1 MEKRAFTRR
10 PIQLAGT
17 CSVPGK
23 GSRGIEIRDFCT
35 GGMLL
40 AYSGS
45 GGDCEP
51 EHGKI
56 VDILCQLP
64 NDGRTLSFRGR
75 IVRVEGA
82 TAGLAFIDPDIEA
95 IHTLHDFA
103 KRAAGTATQASA
115 RGAQTSASSAS
126 ILATCRAIG
135 EAELGP
141 MIEEFLA
148 RITDRLYDKAGMAQG
163 IVEKNAFYDALAAF
177 RKHTPAFRETFVKHM
192 RERLA
197 ASRPA
202 ARDTRKPRK
211 PSTQG
216 LSLVEDDV
224 FEEWL
229 VFSDSAR
236 KVELDHQST
245 LVELGLRLTQVYGE
259 PIDNENNP
267 YAPSAFVQAFQE
279 ALRIVSL
286 APEPARVAYATFR
299 DTLSARARG
308 FYEHLNDTLAQRG
321 IVVDPSV
328 AYRVRPSTT
337 AVPRRATPVDPASA
351 PAPAT
356 LSTAPIVMA
365 PETRSPGTTPAEA
378 SPQTWYELVQELEHL
393 KKQVAAR
400 PQEIYAQAAPAP
412 ARSDSDGLTSSD
424 PTVHFADP
432 KQMLSALDQL
442 PPAVAASTDS
452 ASIKTAMLHVL
463 AQSAP
468 QGEKIELPPREEKII
483 DVTETLLESALS
495 DKLLASSVTPWLR
508 QLSVPLLK
516 TALRDES
523 VFSDRAHM
531 ARQIIN
537 SVAELEFYGS
547 DGGAPN
553 AVGRKIGALLKEI
566 ETAEDLTPELF
577 QRVLRELNALIRIQ
591 HKAYEENV
599 REVVLAEESQPAQA
613 VRAFRPAPAED
624 ELVAEWHKRIRRLK
638 VGNSVMLDADT
649 TPRRLRIAWI
659 SKNFDRYVF
668 VNVRG
673 LKEQVLSADELV
685 FRLRNGSA
693 LVLDDGGEPLVDR
706 AQYSMLQK
714 MHRHL
719 LHETTHDALTGLI
732 NRREFE
738 RVVTEALADARQHES
753 QHVLCHLDLTQFNV
767 VNSTFGYDGG
777 DNALVEVS
785 ELLLANSGERAV
797 VARLGGDEFGIL
809 FRHHSIESVLEISE
823 QLKHR
828 FGDYRYTRDNHSLS
842 LSYSAGLVILA
853 PEASGATELMQAAE
867 TSAHVARSKGS
878 NYTKVF
884 NADDTGLHRQH
895 EVTMWVTRIDRAL
908 DEQLLDLRY
917 QPIVAIKDDAIA
929 IHHSEILLG
938 VRDEAGNPI
947 SPAEF
952 ILAAEH
958 FRRMVQ
964 VDRWV
969 VERAFSWLANHPEQ
983 LAALGGMA
991 INLSGASLNEEGCVE
1006 HILQQAKRY
1015 AVPMEHICFEVTETA
1030 GIENLS
1036 SASEFILALKE
1047 TGCMFALDD
1056 FGSGHS
1062 SYAYLKNL
1070 PVDFLKIDGAFIRNL
1085 DENPYDYAVV
1095 KSITEIGHF
1104 MGKKIIAEFVEN
1116 EAILRLLREIGV
1128 DFAQGYVIAKPQT
1141 LSALEK
1147 RSHAPA

>member
-1 MEKRAFTRR
+1 M
-10 PIQLAGT
+10 
-17 CSVPGK
+17 
-23 GSRGIEIRDFCT
+23 
-35 GGMLL
+35 
-40 AYSGS
+40 AYSESS
-45 GGDCEP
+45 GECQP
-51 EHGKI
+51 EHGKV
-56 VDILCQLP
+56 VDIRCELP
-64 NDGRTLSFRGR
+64 NSARTLTFRGR
-75 IVRVEGA
+75 IVRVEGD

-95 IHTLHDFA
+95 VHALHDFA
-103 KRAAGTATQASA
+103 KRGAGAVSEPRATGQSGLLPSPHLSA
-115 RGAQTSASSAS
+115 
-126 ILATCRAIG
+126 CRAIG
-135 EAELGP
+135 EAELAP
-141 MIEEFLA
+141 IADEFLA
-148 RITDRLYDKAGMAQG
+148 RISDRLYDKAGMAQS
-163 IVEKNAFYDALAAF
+163 IVEKNAFYDALADF
-177 RKHTPAFRETFVKHM
+177 KKHGLAFREEFITRMKQRF
-192 RERLA
+192 A
-197 ASRPA
+197 ATRPA
-202 ARDTRKPRK
+202 PRGDMRQRRKPGL
-211 PSTQG
+211 QG
-216 LSLVEDDV
+216 LSLIEDDV

-236 KVELDHQST
+236 KVELDHQPVLS
-245 LVELGLRLTQVYGE
+245 ELALRLSEIFGQ

-267 YAPSAFVQAFQE
+267 YAPTTFVQAFKD
-279 ALRIVSL
+279 ALRLITL

-299 DTLSARARG
+299 DTLSARAG
-308 FYEHLNDTLAQRG
+308 TLYDMLNDALAERG
-321 IVVDPSV
+321 VLIDPSV
-328 AYRVRPSTT
+328 AYRVRPN
-337 AVPRRATPVDPASA
+337 AVRPPQQSA
-351 PAPAT
+351 P
-356 LSTAPIVMA
+356 
-365 PETRSPGTTPAEA
+365 TPAQKPAEIA
-378 SPQTWYELVQELEHL
+378 ARAQGVTVSTSTLTGSGVSPAQNSPHNWYELVQELETL
-393 KKQVAAR
+393 KQQVAAR
-400 PQEIYAQAAPAP
+400 PQDVYMHVQEDPPHTTVADAPP
-412 ARSDSDGLTSSD
+412 PSEGLI
-424 PTVHFADP
+424 HYADP
-432 KQMLSALDQL
+432 NQMLMALNRIPSSAVSDATAGSIKTQMLSVLARS
-442 PPAVAASTDS
+442 VAAD
-452 ASIKTAMLHVL
+452 
-463 AQSAP
+463 
-468 QGEKIELPPREEKII
+468 EKIELPPREEKII

-495 DKLLASSVTPWLR
+495 DKLLASSVAPWLR
-508 QLSVPLLK
+508 QLSIPLLK

-537 SVAELEFYGS
+537 AVAELEFYGS

-553 AVGRKIGALLKEI
+553 AVGRKIESLLKEI
-566 ETAEDLTPELF
+566 ESAEDLSPELF

-599 REVVLAEESQPAQA
+599 REVVMLEESQPAQA
-613 VRAFRPAPAED
+613 LRAMRPPPAEE

-638 VGNSVMLDADT
+638 VGHSVMLDADT

-673 LKEQVLSADELV
+673 LKEQVLSADELA
-685 FRLRNGSA
+685 FRLRSGSA

-738 RVVTEALADARQHES
+738 RLVTEALADVRQHES

-777 DNALVEVS
+777 DRALVEIT
-785 ELLLANSGERAV
+785 ELLRANCGERAL
-797 VARLGGDEFGIL
+797 VARLGGDEFGVL
-809 FRHHSIESVLEISE
+809 FRHHSIESVVEIAD

-828 FGDYRYTRDNHSLS
+828 IAEYRFVQNEQSLS
-842 LSYSAGLVILA
+842 LSYSAGLVKLS
-853 PEASGATELMQAAE
+853 PETSGATELMQAAE
-867 TSAHVARSKGS
+867 TSAHIARAKGS

-884 NADDTGLHRQH
+884 NAEDTGLHRQH

-908 DEQLLDLRY
+908 DRQLLDLRY
-917 QPIVAIKDDAIA
+917 QPIVAIKDNSIA

-958 FRRMVQ
+958 FRRMVT

-969 VERAFSWLANHPEQ
+969 VERAFSWLADNLDQIPV
-983 LAALGGMA
+983 LGGLA

-1006 HILQQAKRY
+1006 HILEQAKRY
-1015 AVPMEHICFEVTETA
+1015 AVPMDRICFEVTETA

-1047 TGCMFALDD
+1047 TGCMFSLDD

-1070 PVDFLKIDGAFIRNL
+1070 PVDFLKIDGAFIRKL

-1116 EAILRLLREIGV
+1116 ESILRLLREIGV
-1128 DFAQGYVIAKPQT
+1128 DYAQGYVIAHPQNLST
-1141 LSALEK
+1141 LEH
-1147 RSHAPA
+1147 SHTPV

>member
-40 AYSGS
+40 AYSGPP
-45 GGDCEP
+45 GECQP
-51 EHGKI
+51 EHGKV
-56 VDILCQLP
+56 VDIRCELP
-64 NDGRTLSFRGR
+64 NSARTLTFRGR
-75 IVRVEGA
+75 IVRVEGEM
-82 TAGLAFIDPDIEA
+82 AGLAFIDPDIEA
-95 IHTLHDFA
+95 VHALHDFA
-103 KRAAGTATQASA
+103 KRGANALSEP
-115 RGAQTSASSAS
+115 RGAAQSGLLPSPHLSA
-126 ILATCRAIG
+126 CRAIG
-135 EAELGP
+135 EAELAP
-141 MIEEFLA
+141 IVDEFLA
-148 RITDRLYDKAGMAQG
+148 RVSDRLYGKAGMVQS
-163 IVEKNAFYDALAAF
+163 IVEKNAFYDALAGF
-177 RKHTPAFRETFVKHM
+177 KKHEPAFREEFITRM
-192 RERLA
+192 RQRFA
-197 ASRPA
+197 ATRPA
-202 ARDTRKPRK
+202 PRADTRQRRK
-211 PSTQG
+211 PGLQG

-236 KVELDHQST
+236 KVELDHQPVLS
-245 LVELGLRLTQVYGE
+245 ELALRLTEVFGQ

-267 YAPSAFVQAFQE
+267 YAPSTFVQAFKD
-279 ALRIVSL
+279 ALRLITL
-286 APEPARVAYATFR
+286 APEPARIAYATFR
-299 DTLSARARG
+299 DTLSARAGRL
-308 FYEHLNDTLAQRG
+308 YDSLNDALAERG
-321 IVVDPSV
+321 VLVDPSV
-328 AYRVRPSTT
+328 AYRVRPN
-337 AVPRRATPVDPASA
+337 APRGPQRITPAPTPNPTEASA
-351 PAPAT
+351 AAQPIVASTVVPTGEVSPAP
-356 LSTAPIVMA
+356 V
-365 PETRSPGTTPAEA
+365 TPHN
-378 SPQTWYELVQELEHL
+378 WYELVQELETL
-393 KKQVAAR
+393 KRQVAAR
-400 PQEIYAQAAPAP
+400 PQDVYMHVHDGQPHIAPADAPAAPPGAVHYADPRQMLMALNSIRSSALGNAP
-412 ARSDSDGLTSSD
+412 AG
-424 PTVHFADP
+424 AI
-432 KQMLSALDQL
+432 KNQM
-442 PPAVAASTDS
+442 
-452 ASIKTAMLHVL
+452 INVL
-463 AQSAP
+463 AQSVPA
-468 QGEKIELPPREEKII
+468 GEKIELPPREEKIV
-483 DVTETLLESALS
+483 DVTETLLESALN
-495 DKLLASSVTPWLR
+495 DKLLASSVAPWLR
-508 QLSVPLLK
+508 QLSIPLLK

-531 ARQIIN
+531 ARQILN
-537 SVAELEFYGS
+537 AVAELEFYGS

-553 AVGRKIGALLKEI
+553 AVGRKIESLLKEI
-566 ETAEDLTPELF
+566 ESADDVSPELF

-599 REVVLAEESQPAQA
+599 REVVMLEESQPAQA
-613 VRAFRPAPAED
+613 LRAVRPPPAEE

-638 VGNSVMLDADT
+638 VGHSVMLDADT
-649 TPRRLRIAWI
+649 TPRRLRVAWI

-685 FRLRNGSA
+685 FRLRSGSA

-738 RVVTEALADARQHES
+738 RLVTEALADVRQHES

-777 DNALVEVS
+777 DRALVEIT
-785 ELLLANSGERAV
+785 ELLRANCGERAV
-797 VARLGGDEFGIL
+797 LARLGGDEFGVL
-809 FRHHSIESVLEISE
+809 FNHHSIESVVEIGD

-828 FGDYRYTRDNHSLS
+828 IAEYRFRQNEQSLS
-842 LSYSAGLVILA
+842 LSYSAGLVKVS

-867 TSAHVARSKGS
+867 TSAHVARAKGS

-884 NADDTGLHRQH
+884 NAEDTGLHRQH

-908 DEQLLDLRY
+908 DRQLLDLRY
-917 QPIVAIKDDAIA
+917 QPIVAIKDNSIA

-958 FRRMVQ
+958 FRRMVT

-969 VERAFSWLANHPEQ
+969 VERAFSWLADNLDQ
-983 LAALGGMA
+983 LPVLGGLA

-1015 AVPMEHICFEVTETA
+1015 AVPMDRICFEVTETA

-1047 TGCMFALDD
+1047 TGCMFSLDD

-1070 PVDFLKIDGAFIRNL
+1070 PVDFLKIDGAFIRKL

-1116 EAILRLLREIGV
+1116 ESILRLLREIGV
-1128 DFAQGYVIAKPQT
+1128 DYAQGYVIARPQNLST
-1141 LSALEK
+1141 LE
-1147 RSHAPA
+1147 RSHTPA

>member
-40 AYSGS
+40 AYSGPP
-45 GGDCEP
+45 GECQP
-51 EHGKI
+51 EHGKV
-56 VDILCQLP
+56 VDIRCELP
-64 NDGRTLSFRGR
+64 NSARTLAFRGR
-75 IVRVEGA
+75 IVRVEGEM
-82 TAGLAFIDPDIEA
+82 AGLAFIDPDIEA
-95 IHTLHDFA
+95 VHALHDFA
-103 KRAAGTATQASA
+103 KRGAGAGGEPRAAAQKGLLPSPHLSA
-115 RGAQTSASSAS
+115 
-126 ILATCRAIG
+126 CRAIG
-135 EAELGP
+135 EAELAP
-141 MIEEFLA
+141 IADEFLA
-148 RITDRLYDKAGMAQG
+148 RVSDRLYDKAGMAQS
-163 IVEKNAFYDALAAF
+163 IVEKNAFYDALAGF
-177 RKHTPAFRETFVKHM
+177 KKHGVALREEFITRM
-192 RERLA
+192 RQRFA
-197 ASRPA
+197 ATRPA
-202 ARDTRKPRK
+202 PRNDMRQRRKPGA
-211 PSTQG
+211 QG

-236 KVELDHQST
+236 KVELDHQPVLS
-245 LVELGLRLTQVYGE
+245 ELALRMSEIFGQ

-267 YAPSAFVQAFQE
+267 YAPSTFVQAFKD
-279 ALRIVSL
+279 ALRLITLS
-286 APEPARVAYATFR
+286 PEPARVAYATFR
-299 DTLSARARG
+299 DTLSARAGELYDR
-308 FYEHLNDTLAQRG
+308 LNDALAERG
-321 IVVDPSV
+321 VLVDPSV
-328 AYRVRPSTT
+328 AYRVRPN
-337 AVPRRATPVDPASA
+337 APRGPHPVAPTVAQKFPDGATPAGNVSPHILAAGISSA
-351 PAPAT
+351 PSGPHN
-356 LSTAPIVMA
+356 
-365 PETRSPGTTPAEA
+365 
-378 SPQTWYELVQELEHL
+378 WYELIQELETL
-393 KKQVAAR
+393 KRQVAGR
-400 PQEIYAQAAPAP
+400 PQDVYTHVAENQPYAIPVSAPGP
-412 ARSDSDGLTSSD
+412 SEE
-424 PTVHFADP
+424 PVHYADP
-432 KQMLSALDQL
+432 KEMLMALNRIPSSALRNATAGSIKTQMLS
-442 PPAVAASTDS
+442 
-452 ASIKTAMLHVL
+452 VL

-468 QGEKIELPPREEKII
+468 AGEKVELPRREEKIL

-495 DKLLASSVTPWLR
+495 DKLLASSVAPWLR
-508 QLSVPLLK
+508 QLSIPLLK

-531 ARQIIN
+531 ARQILN
-537 SVAELEFYGS
+537 AVAELEFYGS

-553 AVGRKIGALLKEI
+553 AVGRKIESLLKEI
-566 ETAEDLTPELF
+566 ESADDVSPELF

-599 REVVLAEESQPAQA
+599 REVVLLEESQPSRALRAQ
-613 VRAFRPAPAED
+613 RPPPGEE

-638 VGNSVMLDADT
+638 VGHSVMLDADT

-685 FRLRNGSA
+685 YRLRSGSA

-738 RVVTEALADARQHES
+738 RLVTEALADVRQHES

-777 DNALVEVS
+777 DRALVEIT
-785 ELLLANSGERAV
+785 ELLLANFGQRAAL
-797 VARLGGDEFGIL
+797 ARLGGDEFGVL
-809 FRHHSIESVLEISE
+809 FHHHSIESVIEIAD

-828 FGDYRYTRDNHSLS
+828 VGEYRFIQNEASLS
-842 LSYSAGLVILA
+842 LSYSAGLVKVS

-884 NADDTGLHRQH
+884 NAEDTGLHRQH

-908 DEQLLDLRY
+908 DRQQLDLRY
-917 QPIVAIKDDAIA
+917 QPIVAIKDDSIA

-938 VRDEAGNPI
+938 VCDESGNPI

-958 FRRMVQ
+958 FRRMVA

-969 VERAFSWLANHPEQ
+969 VERAFSWLADNLDQ
-983 LAALGGMA
+983 LPVLGGLA

-1015 AVPMEHICFEVTETA
+1015 AVPMERICFEVTETA

-1047 TGCMFALDD
+1047 TGCMFSLDD

-1070 PVDFLKIDGAFIRNL
+1070 PVDFLKIDGAFIRKL

-1116 EAILRLLREIGV
+1116 ESILRLLREIGV
-1128 DFAQGYVIAKPQT
+1128 DYAQGYVIARPQNLST
-1141 LSALEK
+1141 LEHSYT
-1147 RSHAPA
+1147 PV